1 MSKKKAKKKIAKT
14 AKTVTTSY
22 KSFDDW
28 WNKVGS
34 KEVDKIEKSW
44 LKTNKPNDEEDESGG
59 DHWCVNEM
67 MHNGDAHEM
76 TYEKAEHAF
85 EEGLKG
91 KKWTFKQEDSLYCDL
106 DEVTV
111 KAYEAG
117 KTLKVNK

>member
-14 AKTVTTSY
+14 AKTVTKAY

-76 TYEKAEHAF
+76 TYENAKDAYEK
-85 EEGLKG
+85 GLSGG
-91 KKWTFKQEDSLYCDL
+91 KMDQGDSLYCDL
-106 DEVTV
+106 DDVIY
-111 KAYEAG
+111 KAYEIG
-117 KTLKVNK
+117 KKLKK

>member
-1 MSKKKAKKKIAKT
+1 MSKKKAKKKT
-14 AKTVTTSY
+14 AKPATKSY
-22 KSFDDW
+22 KNFSEWWDEVGSIEVNKIEDDW
-28 WNKVGS
+28 
-34 KEVDKIEKSW
+34 
-44 LKTNKPNDEEDESGG
+44 LKNNEPNDEEDEGGG
-59 DHWCVNEM
+59 DDWCVNEM

-91 KKWTFKQEDSLYCDL
+91 KKWTLKQDDSLYCDL
-106 DEVTV
+106 DEVTI